1 MGAGIPPGSLS
12 LLHDCANLMHSGS
25 ILVVQLEPFWE
36 LFDCS
41 LLLPAPHERN
51 NDDDDGEDSEGLS

>member
-1 MGAGIPPGSLS
+1 
-12 LLHDCANLMHSGS
+12 MHSGS

-51 NDDDDGEDSEGLS
+51 HDDDDGEDSEGLS